1 MAGKATRA
9 FRCKRTYFSQKEGK
23 AVVWDGWKVGG
34 MDAADGVV
42 KGKGDEAD
50 GDKVA
55 GCP

>member
-34 MDAADGVV
+34 MDSADGVV

-50 GDKVA
+50 GDKVT